1 MAYDTAN
8 TTENDMP
15 AQQEARL
22 GLYFGWDSGESGMKN
37 QLDANVNKLGALT
50 QLSVK
55 SRVLTSAPGSPANGD
70 TYIIATGATGVWAS
84 KDANVAVYRSSL
96 AAWEFYAPRVGYLA
110 FIEAEDKLS
119 VYKSGGWSA
128 GISI

>member
-50 QLSVK
+50 QLLGK
-55 SRVLTSAPGSPANGD
+55 EPGAHQCARF
-70 TYIIATGATGVWAS
+70 TCE
-84 KDANVAVYRSSL
+84 R
-96 AAWEFYAPRVGYLA
+96 
-110 FIEAEDKLS
+110 
-119 VYKSGGWSA
+119 
-128 GISI
+128 